1 MNTLNKIIVGC
12 GFISIALACSEDSP
26 TYATEE
32 CNLNFVYYNN
42 SGNPY
47 TTDEITDEMCET
59 NFSFMYSGEE
69 ATRDTIWFDIATMG
83 NLSNEDRPIALQQFQ
98 VNGADNAEAGTHYV
112 AFDDPEIAQFYQIPA
127 NANRASIPV
136 ILLRNDPTLE
146 ERTVVLK
153 FGFKENDYF
162 KSGYDTLSMHT
173 IYITD
178 RLAQPSNWDEL
189 GYFGSYGE
197 QKHLL
202 MIEWTGN
209 TWDEDYIE
217 ELVEGDYAYI
227 TYLAQWMKN
236 KLDEENAKRLA
247 DPNIGDIYR
256 EKDGTPVEF
265 PGY

>member
-12 GFISIALACSEDSP
+12 GFISIALACSEDYP

-189 GYFGSYGE
+189 GYFGSYGDTDINGIPE
-197 QKHLL
+197 YTN
-202 MIEWTGN
+202 ER
-209 TWDEDYIE
+209 
-217 ELVEGDYAYI
+217 I
-227 TYLAQWMKN
+227 TFIN
-236 KLDEENAKRLA
+236 F
-247 DPNIGDIYR
+247 IGDGNVYNFSNNEYTGKLIFYSDKQAEITMKGNGIFNL
-256 EKDGTPVEF
+256 EKIICDKIN
-265 PGY
+265 